1 MKKQKEDANAL
12 QAEIKPFRSLN
23 LADDYMFDVVTDHLE
38 CCQIILELSLGIRI
52 RSIRWRE
59 NQKVVHNLPGK
70 RGIRLDFYVEDEE
83 GTLYDVEMQK
93 YRRGNLPKRT
103 RFYQSLIDAP
113 LLKSGE
119 DSFDKLNPSYI
130 IVICDFDLFGHGKY
144 RYTFTN
150 QCKEVAGL
158 ELNDGSTKI
167 ILNTKGT
174 DSAGVEPGLADFL
187 HYVSDS
193 TERQISEQMDDRLR
207 RLHEVIESIR
217 KNSEMEAAY
226 MKAET
231 REREIIEDA
240 KAEGIKIGQ
249 ERGMKEGQK
258 RGMKKGREEGMKE
271 GREEGIKIGR
281 REAVNELMGYL
292 MSTLKLTE
300 EQAMEA
306 LKIPKEEWKE

>member
-1 MKKQKEDANAL
+1 MKKQKEHANTL

-23 LADDYMFDVVTDHLE
+23 LVDDFMFDVVTDYLE

-52 RSIRWRE
+52 KSIRWQE

-119 DSFDKLNPSYI
+119 ESFDKLNPSYI
-130 IVICDFDLFGHGKY
+130 IVICDFDLFGQGKY

-158 ELNDGSTKI
+158 ELDDESTKI

-174 DSAGVEPGLADFL
+174 DSAEVEPGLIDFL
-187 HYVSDS
+187 HYVPDS
-193 TERQISEQMDDRLR
+193 TEKQIPRQSDNRLR

-217 KNSEMEAAY
+217 ENSEMEAAY

-240 KAEGIKIGQ
+240 KAEGMEIGRREGMEEGQ
-249 ERGMKEGQK
+249 KMGMKEGH
-258 RGMKKGREEGMKE
+258 KE
-271 GREEGIKIGR
+271 GREEGRRESIKISV
-281 REAVNELMGYL
+281 ENL
-292 MSTLKLTE
+292 MSTLKLTKE
-300 EQAMEA
+300 EALDA
-306 LKIPKEEWKE
+306 LKIPKTEWSDF

>member
-1 MKKQKEDANAL
+1 MKKKKEYEKPL
-12 QAEIKPFRSLN
+12 QAEIKPFQSLN
-23 LADDYMFDVVTDHLE
+23 LADDFMFNVATNHLE

-52 RSIRWRE
+52 RNIRWRE

-93 YRRGNLPKRT
+93 YNRGNIPKRT

-119 DSFDKLNPSYI
+119 ESFDHLNPSYI
-130 IVICDFDLFGHGKY
+130 VVICDFDLYGHGKY
-144 RYTFTN
+144 RYTFRN
-150 QCKEVAGL
+150 QCQEIRGL
-158 ELNDGSTKI
+158 ELGDESVRV

-174 DSAGVEPGLADFL
+174 DSTDIEPGLIEFL

-193 TERQISEQMDDRLR
+193 TERQISAQADARLQ

-217 KNSEMEAAY
+217 RNSEMEAAY

-231 REREIIEDA
+231 REREIIADA
-240 KAEGIKIGQ
+240 KAEG
-249 ERGMKEGQK
+249 RKEGVK
-258 RGMKKGREEGMKE
+258 EE
-271 GREEGIKIGR
+271 RIRVIG
-281 REAVNELMGYL
+281 NMMDSLG
-292 MSTLKLTE
+292 LTAG
-300 EQAMEA
+300 QVMEV
-306 LKIPKEEWKE
+306 LKIPEPERKEYVRLIAEEKKVKI

>member
-1 MKKQKEDANAL
+1 MEKEQEHANVR
-12 QAEIKPFRSLN
+12 QEKVKPFRSLN
-23 LADDYMFDVVTDHLE
+23 LADDFMFDAVTDHLE
-38 CCQIILELSLGIRI
+38 CCQIILELSLSIRI
-52 RSIRWRE
+52 RKIRWKE

-119 DSFDKLNPSYI
+119 ESFDSLNPSYI
-130 IVICDFDLFGHGKY
+130 VVICDFDLFGQGKY

-150 QCKEVAGL
+150 QCKEIAGL
-158 ELNDGSTKI
+158 ELGDESTKI

-174 DSAGVEPGLADFL
+174 DAAGVEPALVDFL
-187 HYVSDS
+187 HYVPDSDKGK
-193 TERQISEQMDDRLR
+193 ILEQADSRLK

-217 KNSEMEAAY
+217 KNAEMEAAY

-231 REREIIEDA
+231 REREIIADA
-240 KAEGIKIGQ
+240 KAEGMKI
-249 ERGMKEGQK
+249 
-258 RGMKKGREEGMKE
+258 
-271 GREEGIKIGR
+271 GREEGIRKSI
-281 REAVNELMGYL
+281 ANLMKN
-292 MSTLKLTE
+292 LKLTE

-306 LKIPKEEWKE
+306 LEISKDERTEYAGSDYK

>member
-1 MKKQKEDANAL
+1 MKKQKEHANTL

-23 LADDYMFDVVTDHLE
+23 LADDFMFDVVTDHLE

-52 RSIRWRE
+52 RSIRWQE

-103 RFYQSLIDAP
+103 RFYQSLINAP

-119 DSFDKLNPSYI
+119 ESFDKLNPSYI
-130 IVICDFDLFGHGKY
+130 IVICDFDLFGQGKY

-174 DSAGVEPGLADFL
+174 DSAGVEPGLIDFL
-187 HYVSDS
+187 HYVPDS
-193 TERQISEQMDDRLR
+193 TEGQIPEQSDDRLR

-217 KNSEMEAAY
+217 ESSEMEAAY

-231 REREIIEDA
+231 REREIIADA
-240 KAEGIKIGQ
+240 KAEGRR
-249 ERGMKEGQK
+249 EGMEEGQK
-258 RGMKKGREEGMKE
+258 MGMKE
-271 GREEGIKIGR
+271 GREEGRRESIKISV
-281 REAVNELMGYL
+281 ENL
-292 MSTLKLTE
+292 MSTLKLTRE
-300 EQAMEA
+300 EALDA
-306 LKIPKEEWKE
+306 LKIPREEREQYVIQEMEKY